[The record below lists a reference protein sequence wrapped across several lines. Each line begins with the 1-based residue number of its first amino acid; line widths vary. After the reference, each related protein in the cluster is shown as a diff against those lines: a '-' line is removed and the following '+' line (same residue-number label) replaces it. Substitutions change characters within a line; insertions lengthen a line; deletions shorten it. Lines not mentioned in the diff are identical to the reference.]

1 MLVSTNLGVSAQ
13 QVLAELPSVEE
24 TIGFAMVYKNVGM
37 PHATCSHAFN
47 LFYPLAAASEKLGD
61 YDKSLEYIDAGLST
75 DITRAGTQLPIARA
89 VFTILRG
96 RVLAT
101 AGRRVEA
108 GAALEGAAT
117 ASNGLGLWVT
127 EALALLELKLCV
139 LDPMGH
145 SEHGSRRLG
154 AALRKLKG
162 PADKLNQLLKGGLD
176 AAELMAMPLP
186 DPSHTV
192 VYDVQ
197 GKGAGEGAISDQ
209 LARLRAEYEGLK
221 TMALHARAVS
231 EGLETRSSMTPW
243 RTTVPRPLSLHCCL
257 KRTKRRS
264 VRAWRRGTR
273 RQRRHSGVRSSVAC
287 VLSSCTNAAW
297 HTRVSATRWLTTRW
311 RVTRRR
317 RHSWSCSRK
326 AGKLRALIRKRRRAR
341 EGERGR
347 AVARRNAALW
357 AGSSVANQQ

>member
-13 QVLAELPSVEE
+13 QVLAELPSVEDAISFSMTYE
-24 TIGFAMVYKNVGM
+24 NVAM
-37 PHATCSHAFN
+37 PHNACSHGYN
-47 LFYPLAAASEKLGD
+47 IFYPLAAASEKLGD

-231 EGLETRSSMTPW
+231 EGLENEKLDDALEDD
-243 RTTVPRPLSLHCCL
+243 RPKAALVALLLETHE
-257 KRTKRRS
+257 
-264 VRAWRRGTR
+264 AAF
-273 RQRRHSGVRSSVAC
+273 RSSVETRDEEAAAAQRREELRGLRVVELHKRC
-287 VLSSCTNAAW
+287 VA
-297 HTRVSATRWLTTRW
+297 HPGVSDAM
-311 RVTRRR
+311 VDDAME
-317 RHSWSCSRK
+317 SDAPK
-326 AGKLRALIRKRRRAR
+326 
-341 EGERGR
+341 
-347 AVARRNAALW
+347 AALVELL
-357 AGSSVANQQ
+357 AKGG